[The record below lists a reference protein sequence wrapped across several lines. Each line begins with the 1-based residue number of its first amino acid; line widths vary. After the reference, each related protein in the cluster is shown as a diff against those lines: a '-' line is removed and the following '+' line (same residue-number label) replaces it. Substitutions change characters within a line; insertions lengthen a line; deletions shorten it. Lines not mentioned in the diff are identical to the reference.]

1 MQPRTKTVKRTTA
14 TVRTIKWVVEK
25 SPLDNHWKIIV
36 SLNTQARFNLTI
48 SRFDNGAVSVVNN
61 EAPLLPVPVGDI
73 RFIVDAVMKRL
84 EACDP
89 SPFTISD

>member
-1 MQPRTKTVKRTTA
+1 MKNTKTVKRTTA
-14 TVRTIKWVVEK
+14 TVRTIKWVVEENAK
-25 SPLDNHWKIIV
+25 DCHWKIIA

-84 EACDP
+84 EACDS
-89 SPFTISD
+89 SPFTVSD